1 MSRNQD
7 ITSTVNLT
15 ADCIY
20 EIIQYVIHDIKTLY
34 SCVVLNQDYCQVVV
48 RILWRNPFKYIKQDE
63 TKKALIF
70 RTYFSCLDDQE
81 KEQITA
87 FFHNS
92 VIDFPKPFINYPS
105 FLQEFEILNI
115 QTSMRSFLYQYHF
128 ASTTENRINSVVHI
142 LNPFME
148 KLFFNIQSNFKY
160 LNVDLNDE
168 KNQIDMSSFD
178 DRILGHV
185 LSNINKFTFGFGFRF
200 DIKMKEILKFIQK
213 NATKLTEII
222 SDHNNN
228 INHVRLIFTK
238 KEFKQQ
244 KLKKLNPEFN
254 DLLDIL
260 SSFIISLD
268 NLKSLEMPCFIRNDK
283 NFVKKHSH
291 SLTHLKLH
299 EIRNFNI
306 IISIL
311 DHCSNLETI
320 ELVSFY
326 CNKNTDLS
334 ELNKP
339 INSKFNNLK
348 NFHITISYFPVLTLF
363 KRIILMSNNDLKTL
377 YYDKYIVHSNANN
390 FTELIW
396 PFCTNITH
404 LFIRIFQ
411 NDIYTII
418 SFLESLDHLVLLKL
432 DWDNNYLRID
442 QIADLAHSFSSSLQI
457 LEILEIDSSMIIE
470 MLGALFR
477 NMQCQLKEI
486 GICMDSFINDDIL
499 EIIIAYAR
507 CKNSLIVFRYL
518 NTPPYCYYYPQLSKH
533 ILEEARSLF
542 TIDDNPEPFKRS
554 FIEPIF

>member
-1 MSRNQD
+1 
-7 ITSTVNLT
+7 
-15 ADCIY
+15 
-20 EIIQYVIHDIKTLY
+20 
-34 SCVVLNQDYCQVVV
+34 
-48 RILWRNPFKYIKQDE
+48 
-63 TKKALIF
+63 
-70 RTYFSCLDDQE
+70 
-81 KEQITA
+81 
-87 FFHNS
+87 
-92 VIDFPKPFINYPS
+92 
-105 FLQEFEILNI
+105 
-115 QTSMRSFLYQYHF
+115 
-128 ASTTENRINSVVHI
+128 
-142 LNPFME
+142 
-148 KLFFNIQSNFKY
+148 
-160 LNVDLNDE
+160 
-168 KNQIDMSSFD
+168 
-178 DRILGHV
+178 
-185 LSNINKFTFGFGFRF
+185 
-200 DIKMKEILKFIQK
+200 
-213 NATKLTEII
+213 
-222 SDHNNN
+222 
-228 INHVRLIFTK
+228 
-238 KEFKQQ
+238 
-244 KLKKLNPEFN
+244 
-254 DLLDIL
+254 
-260 SSFIISLD
+260 
-268 NLKSLEMPCFIRNDK
+268 
-283 NFVKKHSH
+283 
-291 SLTHLKLH
+291 
-299 EIRNFNI
+299 
-306 IISIL
+306 
-311 DHCSNLETI
+311 
-320 ELVSFY
+320 
-326 CNKNTDLS
+326 
-334 ELNKP
+334 
-339 INSKFNNLK
+339 
-348 NFHITISYFPVLTLF
+348 
-363 KRIILMSNNDLKTL
+363 MSNNDLKTL